1 MEIKSFS
8 DMREII
14 IENFRKKTLIP
25 IIGSDS
31 RKEVKALRDMFL
43 LARSILII

>member
-14 IENFRKKTLIP
+14 IENFRKKNTYSNYWIW
-25 IIGSDS
+25 I
-31 RKEVKALRDMFL
+31 
-43 LARSILII
+43 LARK